1 MVTEVLGQV
10 RRPALPL
17 PRRLTRLKRLPV
29 IERLQRAY
37 HHVRADALLISFPK
51 SGRTWLRAMLGR
63 ALQQHYGAPPSCFLD
78 THRLCRLDRRI
89 PYIYPT
95 HDDQPQDKTA
105 AGICRDKRRFRDK
118 RVIFLVRDP
127 RDVVVSLYFHKR
139 FRRRREIAYRGE
151 LSDYVFE
158 ATGGIESIVAF
169 YNAWAENRAVPRDFM
184 MIRYEDITRDPVRE
198 LGRMLGFLGI
208 DWLAEAT
215 IGEAADFASFDNLRR
230 IEAADALAI
239 GSLQTRDRENDD
251 AYKIRRGKV
260 GGYVDYL
267 DEREIAY
274 LDGVIRAE
282 LSDAFACYK

>member
-1 MVTEVLGQV
+1 
-10 RRPALPL
+10 
-17 PRRLTRLKRLPV
+17 
-29 IERLQRAY
+29 
-37 HHVRADALLISFPK
+37 
-51 SGRTWLRAMLGR
+51 
-63 ALQQHYGAPPSCFLD
+63 
-78 THRLCRLDRRI
+78 
-89 PYIYPT
+89 
-95 HDDQPQDKTA
+95 
-105 AGICRDKRRFRDK
+105 
-118 RVIFLVRDP
+118 
-127 RDVVVSLYFHKR
+127 
-139 FRRRREIAYRGE
+139 
-151 LSDYVFE
+151 
-158 ATGGIESIVAF
+158 
-169 YNAWAENRAVPRDFM
+169 M

-208 DWLAEAT
+208 DWLAEET